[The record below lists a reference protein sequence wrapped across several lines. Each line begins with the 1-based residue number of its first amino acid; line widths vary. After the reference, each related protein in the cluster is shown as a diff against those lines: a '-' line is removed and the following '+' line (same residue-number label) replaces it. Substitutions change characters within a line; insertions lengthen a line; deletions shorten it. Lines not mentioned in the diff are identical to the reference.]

1 MHFWGLTIDVVSA
14 VNVIIAIGLCVDYSG
29 LIKIS
34 KMYSWKPGID
44 FMKRTVPF
52 SSIPDRPHRII
63 LLQIFIHLSDKIDFV
78 CRNILSGIIRQLQ
91 QQNNKQNFIQIFNV
105 KLLFIANFA
114 SSSWLS
120 LFQCTSATPSWQCPA
135 QRGKELT
142 RPWWASLA
150 KLSEFWLDQLH
161 Q

>member
-29 LIKIS
+29 LFKIS

-91 QQNNKQNFIQIFNV
+91 QQNSKQNFIQIFNA
-105 KLLFIANFA
+105 KLLFISLLILQVAVDCLF
-114 SSSWLS
+114 SSAHLPRLLDSVRHKEGKS
-120 LFQCTSATPSWQCPA
+120 S
-135 QRGKELT
+135 RGPGELLLQN
-142 RPWWASLA
+142 S
-150 KLSEFWLDQLH
+150 SEF
-161 Q
+161 